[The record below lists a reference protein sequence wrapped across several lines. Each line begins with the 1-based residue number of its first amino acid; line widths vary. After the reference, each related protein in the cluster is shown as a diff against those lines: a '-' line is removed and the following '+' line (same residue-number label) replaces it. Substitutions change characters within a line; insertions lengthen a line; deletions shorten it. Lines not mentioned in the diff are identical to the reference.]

1 MGGMSSSQALPVTA
15 ALRDSAALGPGDTS
29 LKAAIRAFVYAV
41 LFVVAM
47 EGAIALARFGEDV
60 TPIWVAAAV
69 LAWALIASPTRDWPL
84 IVGFATAAHIL
95 RAVYCQDQPATELVY
110 LLANIGS
117 PLTCAALMRWQD
129 VDLDFED
136 RGAVLR
142 FLLICGVA
150 APAVSALVVAG
161 GSFVDST
168 RFQIDDLGVWFL
180 ADALSYVVFLPVFKS
195 FASGGWR
202 SLLAPAIR
210 TKTFVL
216 FGILIAAL
224 ISEWFMPVE
233 LRRSFPTL
241 LIPYLI
247 FMVFELG
254 MVGARGAI
262 IVTTTGLLAYA
273 LFASEIGRRGLP
285 ATEYMFSVQIYLAAV
300 VACILPLAAALAEKQ
315 RLYEAA
321 SDALSDAQSA
331 WGELIAA
338 EAHYRLVAD
347 NSRDM
352 VMRVGLDG
360 AVLFAS
366 PACRYLAADTHDLE
380 GQELHD
386 LVHPDDRARVQ
397 GEIKAFIDAD
407 MLDHPTTI
415 RARLKPEGG
424 EWRKF
429 DIVSTLVA
437 SRGRDPE
444 EIIAVLREVQA

>member
-1 MGGMSSSQALPVTA
+1 MSLSRALPVTA
-15 ALRDSAALGPGDTS
+15 ALRDSAVLGPGETS
-29 LKAAIRAFVYAV
+29 LKAAVRAFVYAL

-47 EGAIALARFGEDV
+47 EGVIQLARFGEDV
-60 TPIWVAAAV
+60 TAIWLAAAV
-69 LAWALIASPTRDWPL
+69 LAWALISSPTKDWAL
-84 IVGFATAAHIL
+84 IIGFATAGHIL
-95 RAVYCQDQPATELVY
+95 RAIYYQDQPATEAVY
-110 LLANIGS
+110 LLANIGG
-117 PLTCAALMRWQD
+117 PVACAALMRWQD
-129 VDLDFED
+129 VNLEFED

-142 FLLICGVA
+142 FLLICGIAGPAISAIIVA
-150 APAVSALVVAG
+150 IGAS
-161 GSFVDST
+161 VDPT
-168 RFQIDDLGVWFL
+168 RFQLEDLGAWFL
-180 ADALSYVVFLPVFKS
+180 ADALSYVVFLPVLKS
-195 FASGGWR
+195 IASGGWR
-202 SLLAPAIR
+202 SLLAPALR

-216 FGILIAAL
+216 FGILVAAL
-224 ISEWFMPVE
+224 VAEWFMPAE
-233 LRRSFPTL
+233 LRRSFPIL

-247 FMVFELG
+247 FMAFELG
-254 MVGARGAI
+254 MAGARGAI
-262 IVTTTGLLAYA
+262 VVSTVGLLAYA

-285 ATEYMFSVQIYLAAV
+285 ATEYIFSVQIYLAAM

-366 PACRYLAADTHDLE
+366 PACRYLSADTHELE

-386 LVHPDDRARVQ
+386 LVHPDDAARVRD
-397 GEIKAFIDAD
+397 EIKAFIDAD

-415 RARLKPEGG
+415 RARLKPVGG
-424 EWRKF
+424 DWHTF

-444 EIIAVLREVQA
+444 EIIAVLREVQT